1 MPVPIPHALQNGIR
15 PINDR
20 DLNILVE
27 KVMEVTQYLEQIIP
41 LTPQPIIAR
50 DIDNEEYILL
60 SLRLLYNR
68 MLRFGNA
75 HEYRIVP

>member
-15 PINDR
+15 HITDR

-27 KVMEVTQYLEQIIP
+27 KVMEVTHYLEQIIP
-41 LTPQPIIAR
+41 LMPQPPLAR
-50 DIDNEEYILL
+50 DIDTEEYILL

>member
-15 PINDR
+15 QITDR

-41 LTPQPIIAR
+41 LMPQPIIAR

-75 HEYRIVP
+75 HDYRIVP